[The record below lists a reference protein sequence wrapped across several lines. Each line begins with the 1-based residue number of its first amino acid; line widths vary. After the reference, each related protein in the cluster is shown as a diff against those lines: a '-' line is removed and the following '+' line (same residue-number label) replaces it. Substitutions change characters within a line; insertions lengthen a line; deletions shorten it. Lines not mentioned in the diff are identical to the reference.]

1 MPRSPDSSPSGTFQ
15 AWTLPVLALL
25 AGLWLVP
32 VTIMGPDFSRMP
44 GEPCDSGFSSYVLE
58 HGYRW
63 MTGREPS
70 LFGAPFAYPFERS
83 ITLSDNFISTLPA
96 YGACRLL
103 GLDRE
108 GAYQA
113 WFLTLFVLNY
123 LCAWWALRKL
133 DHPPG
138 LSALGA
144 FLFAFMA
151 PVLEEVTHP
160 ALLHLFPIP
169 LAVAGFVLWA
179 RTGSVRAFAGMCA
192 AVVLQFYGA
201 FYLGTFLSLSL
212 AAFGLSWLAIH
223 RRIGGGWS
231 LFTLEKLALC
241 AAAAVLSLLPLA
253 LPYMETASANGFTRF
268 WRDVLP
274 QLPTASDL
282 FLANPGNLLWGF
294 TSDRSGILSFNNAMH
309 MGILP
314 WAGVI
319 GYLALLARGRGSR
332 AVTAALLVPVALT
345 LLCMRF
351 GDFSLFKLVQ
361 WLPVF
366 KSMRALTRV
375 VLVDAFFIILVLLWT
390 ARVFLGSIRNPA
402 AAKAAFAAL
411 FLVAAA
417 DQHNTLLAHY
427 GYEKTKRAAEV
438 DAVREDL
445 ARAAAGARVAAYLP
459 AANASAGDCRVTVA
473 AMLAAQ
479 DLGKPIVNAYTSW
492 FPKGYGF
499 FYRTDRDSLDEW
511 MLRTQAA
518 SDEPLWKGLV
528 LAGPGAR
535 GVSVAVP
542 AGREEARGRLLEA
555 FRASGAKK
563 DLPWILGLK
572 GFDVLGSDEL
582 WMGRRGEVTLSPG
595 EMLTLEGVSFIPQGV
610 RMLVDGKPSG
620 TLFFSGEPTRVT
632 LAGRDRPTLYTL
644 IPEKTFTNYYGGL
657 EQAFPEVSVIFTKV
671 RFELADSAP
680 AAKP

>member
-1 MPRSPDSSPSGTFQ
+1 MPRSPDPSHSGTFQ

-32 VTIMGPDFSRMP
+32 VTIMGTDFTRMP

-70 LFGAPFAYPFERS
+70 LFSAPFAYPFEAS

-96 YGACRLL
+96 FAAFRLL

-133 DHPPG
+133 DHSPG

-169 LAVAGFVLWA
+169 LAAAGFVLWA
-179 RTGSVRAFAGMCA
+179 RDGSIRAFAGMCA
-192 AVVLQFYGA
+192 AVALQFYGA
-201 FYLGTFLSLSL
+201 FYLGTFLSLAL
-212 AAFGLSWLAIH
+212 AVFGLAWLAVF
-223 RRIGGGWS
+223 RRIGGEWS
-231 LFTLEKLALC
+231 LFRLEKLILC
-241 AAAAVLSLLPLA
+241 AAAAILSLLPLA
-253 LPYMETASANGFTRF
+253 LPYLETASANGFTRF
-268 WRDVLP
+268 WREVLP

-282 FLANPGNLLWGF
+282 FLAHPGNLFWGF
-294 TSDRSGILSFNNAMH
+294 TSDKSDILSFNNAIH

-332 AVTAALLVPVALT
+332 TVTAALLVPVALT

-375 VLVDAFFIILVLLWT
+375 VLVDAFFIILALLWT
-390 ARVFLGSIRNPA
+390 ARAFLGSIRNPA

-427 GYEKTKRAAEV
+427 GYEKSNRADEV
-438 DAVREDL
+438 DAVREEL
-445 ARAAAGARVAAYLP
+445 ARASAGAKVTAYLP
-459 AANASAGDCRVTVA
+459 AGSAAGGDCRVTVA

-499 FYRTDRDSLDEW
+499 FHRTDLGGLEEW
-511 MLRTQAA
+511 ILRTQAVSA
-518 SDEPLWKGLV
+518 EPLWDGLA

-535 GVSVAVP
+535 GVRAAVP
-542 AGREEARGRLLEA
+542 AGRGEARDRLLEA

-595 EMLTLEGVSFIPQGV
+595 GMLTLEGVSFVPQGV
-610 RMLVDGKPSG
+610 RLLVDGKPSG
-620 TLFFSGEPTRVT
+620 TLLFSGEPTRVT
-632 LAGRDRPTLYTL
+632 LAGKDRPTRYTL

-657 EQAFPEVSVIFTKV
+657 EQVFPEVSVIFTKV
-671 RFELADSAP
+671 RYDAPDEAAP
-680 AAKP
+680 AK